1 MTLNVV
7 PIIFNAI
14 LQCHDQENMDIN
26 INIPLKWTIIIIII
40 IFISV
45 LYSSHFGLRL
55 ITHFNLVNI
64 LESCNSMSNV
74 F

>member
-14 LQCHDQENMDIN
+14 LPCPDQENMGIN

-40 IFISV
+40 I
-45 LYSSHFGLRL
+45 YSLMDS
-55 ITHFNLVNI
+55 
-64 LESCNSMSNV
+64 
-74 F
+74 

>member
-14 LQCHDQENMDIN
+14 SPGHDQENMDIN

-40 IFISV
+40 YSLDSYNSFIPGS
-45 LYSSHFGLRL
+45 
-55 ITHFNLVNI
+55 I
-64 LESCNSMSNV
+64 LSIESCNSMSNV